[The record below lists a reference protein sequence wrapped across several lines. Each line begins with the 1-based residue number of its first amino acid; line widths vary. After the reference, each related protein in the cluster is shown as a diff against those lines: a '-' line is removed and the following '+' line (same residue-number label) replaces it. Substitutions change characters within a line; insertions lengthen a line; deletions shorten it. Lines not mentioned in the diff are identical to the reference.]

1 MSRLTVILV
10 LLFSLAHVAVA
21 VGQISPSV
29 AQVDEAIEKAV
40 TTVDS
45 ADPGRDGLLKS
56 YRDTR
61 VLLLAIEQ
69 RRSELERY
77 TAGRVNAQTQA
88 QDIRD
93 ELAKSQATVRP
104 SPSDDVPLTE
114 LEQLIQVDKADLAVL
129 RTRLTDVRA
138 KQSLESARP
147 KLIRERV
154 AELGALQT
162 DLEASRALVSKSV
175 DPGSAAEARSW
186 LAQVKYADNR
196 AEKASLDAE
205 LLSRPMRL
213 ELLSAQRD
221 QLTWQVSLLEE
232 YLLAMEHQ
240 AGVLRQGEAEEVIA
254 AAETAQADALGKH
267 RLVQQLADNNAV
279 FSSTLGARSTAING
293 FRDRE
298 LEAEALAEN
307 FERDLNTIERKLEI
321 LGMNKT
327 VGEIL
332 REQAVR
338 LPGKKATE
346 RELAEIALEIGASS
360 LRRLELQDAK
370 RELRDIDA
378 YVDRELDGTNVVQVE
393 SIAND
398 LRDLSINRRE
408 LVGRAIDVENTYASA
423 LTDLDFAVHR
433 LANAVEEY
441 RGFISERLFWVQ
453 SRDPLSWK
461 LFTDIPHQIAE
472 SFAPNRWLQAGNWLL
487 SDLHRRSL
495 SLFLLAVFF
504 ILLYLT
510 PTIKTR
516 LVATGHAVG
525 FVRSDSFSDTL
536 RALFCSLI
544 LMLKWPLLMLV
555 IALPFKYHEAEVGL
569 EAALFY
575 AFSRT
580 TVYFLGLEFMR
591 MLLLPRGLV
600 EAHFRWPA
608 QRVVSLNRRVRR
620 FEQTFLPAVFF
631 TVFFD
636 RLYPTDVGGSLG
648 TLALVISLLS
658 MAYFFY
664 RMPHFVQD
672 KMDLFFAEPKAR
684 IHGYWGT
691 AVRSVLAWT
700 PIVMIVSVLFGYNYT
715 AIEFTLLLIQTVV
728 LFTSM
733 LLLHELG
740 MRWLRITRR
749 RLRLKVQEGIAHA
762 AVEDSDTFIEEET
775 LEHDPEL
782 LDDEGTKFL
791 NTLLLFGS
799 MLGIAV
805 VWSDVFPALG
815 ILNSV
820 ELWQTTDA
828 VNGADLIVQI
838 TLADFFGALIIGIV
852 GWVVVRRL
860 PSLLEILLRQRMDVG
875 AASAFAVAIVSKY
888 VMTTIIVVTVL
899 SMLGGSWSQIQ
910 WAVAALSLGIGFGL
924 QEIVANFFSGLII
937 LFEQPIRV
945 GDTVTVG
952 ETTGVVTKIQM
963 RATTVR
969 DWDRREL
976 LVPNKEFVTAR
987 LLNWSL
993 TDPVTRL
1000 HVEVGVAYDSDL
1012 DQAMDIVRQAA
1023 LGHPMVLDDPA
1034 PFVTFDKF
1042 GADSLEITL
1051 RCYVEELD
1059 KRLSIASAIRLDINR
1074 NLKAA
1079 SIVVAYPQ
1087 RDIHLDA
1094 SAPLDIRLVNPTHS

>member
-1 MSRLTVILV
+1 MLRLAVIFV
-10 LLFSLAHVAVA
+10 LLFSVAHAAVA
-21 VGQISPSV
+21 ADPFSPSV
-29 AQVDEAIEKAV
+29 AQVDEAIEKVV
-40 TTVDS
+40 TTVD
-45 ADPGRDGLLKS
+45 AAVPGRDSLLKS

-61 VLLLAIEQ
+61 SLLLALEQ
-69 RRSELERY
+69 RRSELEKY
-77 TAGRVNAQTQA
+77 TAGRANAQAQA
-88 QDIRD
+88 QLIRD
-93 ELAKSQATVRP
+93 ERIKSQATLRP
-104 SPSDDVPLTE
+104 SPADDVALAE

-129 RTRLTDVRA
+129 RTRLGDVSA

-162 DLEASRALVSKSV
+162 DLEANRALVSKSV
-175 DPGSAAEARSW
+175 DPGSADEARLW
-186 LAQVKYADNR
+186 LAQVQYADNR

-221 QLTWQVSLLEE
+221 QLTRQVALLEE
-232 YLLAMEHQ
+232 YLLAMERQ
-240 AGVLRQGEAEEVIA
+240 AGLLRQGEADEVIA

-267 RLVQQLADNNAV
+267 PLVQQLANKNAV

-298 LEAEALAEN
+298 LEAEALAQN
-307 FERDLNTIERKLEI
+307 FERDLKTIERKLEI

-346 RELAEIALEIGASS
+346 RELTAIALEIGASS
-360 LRRLELQDAK
+360 LRRLELQDEK
-370 RELRDIDA
+370 RELRDVQVYIDS
-378 YVDRELDGTNVVQVE
+378 ELARANVVQVG
-393 SIAND
+393 SISID
-398 LRDLSINRRE
+398 LLDLSLNRRE
-408 LVGRAIDVENTYASA
+408 LVGRAIDVENTYARA
-423 LTDLDFAVHR
+423 LTDLDFSVHR
-433 LANAVEEY
+433 LASAVEEY
-441 RGFISERLFWVQ
+441 RAFISERLLWVQ
-453 SRDPLSWK
+453 SRDSLSWS
-461 LFTDIPHQIAE
+461 LFTDIPGQITE
-472 SFAPNRWLQAGNWLL
+472 SFTPSRWLQAGSWLL
-487 SDLHRRSL
+487 SDLHRRPL
-495 SLFLLAVFF
+495 SLLLLAVFF
-504 ILLYLT
+504 ILLYVT

-516 LVATGHAVG
+516 LFATGHAVG
-525 FVRSDSFSDTL
+525 FVRSDSFADTL
-536 RALFCSLI
+536 RALSYSLI
-544 LMLKWPLLMLV
+544 LMLKWPLLMLL

-591 MLLLPRGLV
+591 TLLLPRGLV
-600 EAHFRWPA
+600 EAHFRWPT

-620 FEQTFLPAVFF
+620 FEQIFLPAVFF
-631 TVFFD
+631 TIFFD

-648 TLALVISLLS
+648 TFALMISLLS

-664 RMPHFVQD
+664 RMPRFVQN
-672 KMDLFFAEPKAR
+672 KMDLFLAEPKAR
-684 IHGYWGT
+684 INGYWGS
-691 AVRSVLAWT
+691 AVRTILAWT

-715 AIEFTLLLIQTVV
+715 AIEFTLLLIQTVF
-728 LFTSM
+728 LFTGM

-740 MRWLRITRR
+740 MRWLRLTRR
-749 RLRLKVQEGIAHA
+749 RLRLKVQEGIAQA
-762 AVEDSDTFIEEET
+762 AVEDSDTYIDEEM
-775 LEHDPEL
+775 LEHDPEI

-799 MLGIAV
+799 MLGVAV

-815 ILNSV
+815 ILDSV
-820 ELWQTTDA
+820 ELWQRTDS
-828 VNGADLIVQI
+828 VNGEDLVVQI
-838 TLADFFGALIIGIV
+838 TLADFFSALAIGIV

-875 AASAFAVAIVSKY
+875 AASAYAVGIVTKY
-888 VMTTIIVVTVL
+888 VITTAIFVTVL

-952 ETTGVVTKIQM
+952 ETSGVVTKIQM
-963 RATTVR
+963 RATTIR

-976 LVPNKEFVTAR
+976 LVPNKEFVTSR

-993 TDPVTRL
+993 TDPVTRI
-1000 HVEVGVAYDSDL
+1000 HIEVGVAYGSDV
-1012 DQAMDIVRQAA
+1012 DQALEIVRQAA
-1023 LGHPMVLDDPA
+1023 LAHPMVMADPA

-1042 GADSLEITL
+1042 GADSLELTL

-1074 NLKAA
+1074 NLKEA

-1087 RDIHLDA
+1087 RDVHLDA